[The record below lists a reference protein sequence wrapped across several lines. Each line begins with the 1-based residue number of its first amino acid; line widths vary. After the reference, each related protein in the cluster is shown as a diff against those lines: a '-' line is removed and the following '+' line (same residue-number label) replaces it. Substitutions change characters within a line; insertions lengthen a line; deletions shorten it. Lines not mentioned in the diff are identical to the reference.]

1 MATLKRTAQNL
12 FTSFDSTLYN
22 ELPLVGE
29 ADALLNGQKDLK
41 KFFRAAGELICSFN
55 LEAHIGVGLLHKH
68 NSVGQDQLMVEN
80 IEEIRKD
87 KPALIM
93 ELVSKTKANDAVP
106 VVWRLQ
112 SSDATSSFVPL
123 EHSTCNEAK
132 AGYAQLMGEPEFLE
146 KFRSLLLDFGYESI
160 LGLTVMRVQ
169 ALKKLSGESY
179 IERSHPTRTAN
190 VMTSTTQ
197 LSSVS
202 SKLLRTSWSFKKE
215 VGLNGALMTKCEATT
230 NCEEPTEPGG
240 PHIEEPGPH
249 IEEPDRKEA
258 AGFIG

>member
-1 MATLKRTAQNL
+1 MAALKTTTQDF
-12 FTSFDSTLYN
+12 FTSFDPTLYN
-22 ELPLVGE
+22 QLPLVGE
-29 ADALLNGQKDLK
+29 ADALLNGQKDLAE
-41 KFFRAAGELICSFN
+41 FFKTAGELICSFN
-55 LEAHIGVGLLHKH
+55 LEAYIGVGLLHKH
-68 NSVGQDQLMVEN
+68 NSVGPDQLMVESV
-80 IEEIRKD
+80 EEIRKD
-87 KPALIM
+87 RPALIM
-93 ELVSKTKANDAVP
+93 ELVPKAAGDDAVP
-106 VVWRLQ
+106 VVWKLQ
-112 SSDATSSFVPL
+112 NSKAISPFVPL

-132 AGYAQLMGEPEFLE
+132 TGYAQLMNQPEFLE

-169 ALKKLSGESY
+169 ALKKQPGESY

-190 VMTSTTQ
+190 VMTSSTQ
-197 LSSVS
+197 LSNVS

-215 VGLNGALMTKCEATT
+215 AGLNGALMTKCEATT

-258 AGFIG
+258 AGFNG